1 MIKADQALYV
11 SKHGKGSRCFL
22 QPCLRPLTLHS
33 RAKPTF
39 EFAQSQKLMIENDGG
54 SLDAAQLQVGQSKS
68 GQWNACAL
76 VRNVPTRVTM
86 VFQPVRGKLESI
98 PALKIRFRSL
108 KGEDNVVKFSGVAI
122 N

>member
-1 MIKADQALYV
+1 
-11 SKHGKGSRCFL
+11 
-22 QPCLRPLTLHS
+22 
-33 RAKPTF
+33 
-39 EFAQSQKLMIENDGG
+39 MIENDGG